1 MRKTCKSQTEAR
13 EKVWDLNKETENVL
27 ETLAVLFERF
37 ERANSDLADID
48 KQFDVRYEEM
58 EELVEGEG
66 PWRLRSWW
74 RSLCEPQVASVVP
87 TVGWQ
92 LITATSSVSKR
103 TGDRTDKRTVDLQ
116 KSWDL
121 LTNIFNEG
129 DREGFEHGRCVN
141 EVEVGAGV
149 EGRGRRCGFGNIAGE
164 LEGHKGFFSA

>member
-1 MRKTCKSQTEAR
+1 MRKTCESQTEAR
-13 EKVWDLNKETENVL
+13 EKVWDLNKETENGL

-66 PWRLRSWW
+66 PWRLRSW

-92 LITATSSVSKR
+92 LITATSSVSKE
-103 TGDRTDKRTVDLQ
+103 TGDRTEKRT
-116 KSWDL
+116 
-121 LTNIFNEG
+121 G
-129 DREGFEHGRCVN
+129 
-141 EVEVGAGV
+141 
-149 EGRGRRCGFGNIAGE
+149 
-164 LEGHKGFFSA
+164 